1 MTSPNQTVYR
11 LETVAQGLIAANGTA
26 QQINLGPTKPGERWH
41 ITFFGASG
49 GKVAKLQIM
58 RGNSFD
64 ASRQIDV
71 TERADAD
78 SSVTDIWLE
87 QNEDISF
94 WWTKGTPG
102 VVMTCSIQGESYV
115 PGRRAY

>member
-1 MTSPNQTVYR
+1 MTDTQYR
-11 LETVAQGLIAANGTA
+11 LETVAQCVIEADGTGSMV
-26 QQINLGPTKPGERWH
+26 NVGPKRPGERWR

-49 GKVAKLQIM
+49 PKVAKLQIM

-64 ASRQIDV
+64 ASRQVDV

-78 SSVTDIWLE
+78 SSVTDLVL
-87 QNEDISF
+87 QANEAISF

-102 VVMTCSIQGESYV
+102 SVMMCSIQGESYV